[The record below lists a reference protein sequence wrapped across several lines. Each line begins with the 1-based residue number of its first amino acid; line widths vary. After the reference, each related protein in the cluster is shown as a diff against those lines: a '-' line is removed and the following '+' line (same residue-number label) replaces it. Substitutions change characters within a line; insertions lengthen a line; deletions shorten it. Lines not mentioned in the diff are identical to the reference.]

1 MSGEKMVIKDIPD
14 EEFIL
19 SGTRACAGCSL
30 SIAYRHA
37 LKALGKNTI
46 VTVPASCST
55 VLHGM
60 YPVSAVNIPMLN
72 TAFETTGA
80 SASGIYFIQVRTEG
94 QVQLKKVMLIR

>member
-1 MSGEKMVIKDIPD
+1 MSGEKITINDIPED
-14 EEFIL
+14 EFIL

-30 SIAYRHA
+30 SIAYRFA

-60 YPVSAVNIPMLN
+60 YPVSAVKIPMLN
-72 TAFETTGA
+72 TAFETT
-80 SASGIYFIQVRTEG
+80 VRTIA
-94 QVQLKKVMLIR
+94 K